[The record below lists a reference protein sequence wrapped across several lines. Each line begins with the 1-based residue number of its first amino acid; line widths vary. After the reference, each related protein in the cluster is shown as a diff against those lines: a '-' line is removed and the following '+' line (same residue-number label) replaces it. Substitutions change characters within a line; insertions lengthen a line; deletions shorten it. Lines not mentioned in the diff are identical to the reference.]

1 MRLIGCQFSHGRP
14 EDWTCSSKKGF
25 TEGYYPIGVF
35 NCSLLGHSHACNI
48 RILLCYAMK
57 CDLHVHTIYSG
68 MCTVPVLKRI
78 CRESYNDPREVYSV
92 LKRRGM
98 DLVTLTDHD
107 SIGAAE
113 PLRGYADFSSA
124 KRSLAA
130 CRLAPQCT
138 SVRSISPNASTSKSS
153 AAATISYACWLI

>member
-1 MRLIGCQFSHGRP
+1 
-14 EDWTCSSKKGF
+14 
-25 TEGYYPIGVF
+25 
-35 NCSLLGHSHACNI
+35 
-48 RILLCYAMK
+48 MK